1 MLAIIRK
8 HHLKVAQ
15 FFVQNLLKSFNI
27 FEEIAQVTRLFT
39 VENCQISRIAYS
51 SEFSHILRGYQGEV
65 LSVESNLLFVMATLA
80 IQVDLL
86 IMFPKLLSLSTKQK
100 TSSSLFLS
108 GQEVSPCFEWKYNFP
123 ERQKNRLRLR
133 VPENDKIITW
143 TRK

>member
-80 IQVDLL
+80 I
-86 IMFPKLLSLSTKQK
+86 
-100 TSSSLFLS
+100 
-108 GQEVSPCFEWKYNFP
+108 
-123 ERQKNRLRLR
+123 
-133 VPENDKIITW
+133 
-143 TRK
+143 